1 MIATFRT
8 PLRLQIVNVSGDA
21 FSEASCVLN
30 DLLKDGVK
38 KESLLEAAHCSGANK
53 DDPIGA

>member
-8 PLRLQIVNVSGDA
+8 PLRLQSVNVSGGA
-21 FSEASCVLN
+21 FSEASSSKDVLN

-38 KESLLEAAHCSGANK
+38 KEFLLQAK
-53 DDPIGA
+53 

>member
-8 PLRLQIVNVSGDA
+8 PLRLQIVNVSGEE

-30 DLLKDGVK
+30 DLLKDGVT
-38 KESLLEAAHCSGANK
+38 KESLLEAAQCRGANK